1 MADHVIVGAGASG
14 LYTAYR
20 LLKDERLP
28 PGDTVR
34 VYEWSERPGGRIY
47 TYTFPEDVGGSDGLY
62 CEFGGMR
69 FATDPKFPE
78 STAEG
83 HRIVQSLIIELG
95 LEKLVVPFGKSD
107 NRLYYLRGLNV
118 YEDDLTLRKL
128 KKLPY
133 RFNTEFLK
141 FLKTNKV
148 AEPYTADTIIGAI
161 AGVFAPGLGD
171 GNEDRQKWCDYF
183 AHGTVPEAGATPT
196 FPTGTP
202 ARDIGYWNLL
212 YDQLGDEGYDYA
224 ADGNGYSSNVIDWS
238 AADAFENNND
248 VGSTTSFMRLDGGYS
263 ILFERLAEEV
273 ARLAKDRP
281 GSGIFYGQ
289 QLTELR
295 ESGDGT
301 TTCTFVDH
309 LGSRGTHR
317 VEAHRLFL
325 AMPRRA
331 LELVAA
337 GCPADYL
344 LNDDRVKYYLEA
356 SINQP
361 AIKIVMLWNE
371 AWWTDPKICKHV
383 PKLEWPEKHTGAPT
397 PKKFAPPE
405 AQWVGGPTVTD
416 LPLRMVDYF
425 ANNVPGGPGKDG
437 GPYVLLASYDDMT
450 FSSFW
455 RVMEQSG
462 DYEAAPS
469 TLRQPLKGPTSVPTG
484 SPLANLLVKQLAETH
499 GAEVQDVPAPLAVY
513 YQDWGQDPFGAGY
526 HGWAAHYNICDVM
539 DRVRAP
545 YQRIL
550 HEPSRHTY
558 VIGSCYSFDQG
569 WVEGALCV
577 AESVLREFL
586 DLPPLTPD
594 LEKYTL
600 VCHAG
605 SPQSDP
611 VEAAKRSREP
621 KASRKSSK
629 ARHSPR

>member
-20 LLKDERLP
+20 LLKDGALA
-28 PGDTVR
+28 PGDTVK
-34 VYEWSERPGGRIY
+34 VFEWSQRPGGRIY
-47 TYTFPEDVGGSDGLY
+47 TYTFPEDVGGNGLY

-69 FATDPKFPE
+69 FATDPKFPD
-78 STAEG
+78 STVEG
-83 HRIVQSLIIELG
+83 HRIVQSLIIDLG
-95 LEKLVVPFGKSD
+95 LAGKVVPFGKSD
-107 NRLYYLRGLNV
+107 NRLYYLRGENV
-118 YEDDLTLRKL
+118 YENDLTLRKL

-133 RFNTEFLK
+133 RFNAEFLK
-141 FLKTNKV
+141 FLKASKV
-148 AEPYTADTIIGAI
+148 KEPYTADTIIGAI

-171 GNEDRQKWCDYF
+171 ANEDRAAWCEYF
-183 AHGTVPEAGATPT
+183 ANGTVPEAGATT
-196 FPTGTP
+196 AFPAGTP

-224 ADGNGYSSNVIDWS
+224 SDGNGYSSNVIDWS

-263 ILFERLAEEV
+263 ILFEALAGAIGE
-273 ARLAKDRP
+273 LAKAYP

-289 QLTELR
+289 QLAGLS
-295 ESGDGT
+295 ESSTDST
-301 TTCTFVDH
+301 TTCTLTDH
-309 LGSRGTHR
+309 LGARGTYT
-317 VEAHRLFL
+317 VTADRLFL

-331 LELVAA
+331 LELVAE
-337 GCPADYL
+337 GCPASYL
-344 LNDDRVKYYLEA
+344 LNDDRVRYYLES

-361 AIKIVMLWNE
+361 AIKIVMVWDE
-371 AWWTDPKICKHV
+371 AWWTNGKICKHT
-383 PKLEWPEKHTGAPT
+383 PQLEWPSAGPR
-397 PKKFAPPE
+397 PPE

-425 ANNVPGGPGKDG
+425 ANNVPGGPGAGG

-455 RVMEQSG
+455 RVLETMG
-462 DYEAAPS
+462 DYKATPS
-469 TLRQPLKGPTSVPTG
+469 SIRQPMHGPTRVPDD
-484 SPLANLLVKQLAETH
+484 SPLAHLLVKQLAETH
-499 GAEVQDVPAPLAVY
+499 GARVEDVPAPRAVY

-545 YQRIL
+545 YQRIMDD
-550 HEPSRHTY
+550 PSRQTY

-577 AESVLREFL
+577 AESVLREFVGL
-586 DLPPLTPD
+586 APLNPD
-594 LEKYTL
+594 LKDYTL
-600 VCHAG
+600 VCHAKPTL
-605 SPQSDP
+605 S
-611 VEAAKRSREP
+611 
-621 KASRKSSK
+621 KSSK
-629 ARHSPR
+629 PAKSSRRSKRSKGSRASKARNSPR

>member
-1 MADHVIVGAGASG
+1 MADHVVVGAGASG

-20 LLKDERLP
+20 LLKDGALP

-47 TYTFPEDVGGSDGLY
+47 TYTFPEDVGGEGLY

-69 FATDPKFPE
+69 FATDPKFPD

-83 HRIVQSLIIELG
+83 HRIVQSLIIDLG
-95 LEKLVVPFGKSD
+95 LTPRVVPFGKSD
-107 NRLYYLRGLNV
+107 NRLYYLRGENV
-118 YEDDLTLRKL
+118 YENDLTLRKL

-133 RFNTEFLK
+133 RFNAEFLK

-148 AEPYTADTIIGAI
+148 AKPYTADNVIGAI
-161 AGVFAPGLGD
+161 ASVFAPGLGD
-171 GNEDRQKWCDYF
+171 ANADRARWCEYF
-183 AHGTVPEAGATPT
+183 ANGTVPEAGATPS
-196 FPTGTP
+196 FPAGTP

-263 ILFERLAEEV
+263 ILFEALAAAVEE
-273 ARLAKDRP
+273 LALGYP

-289 QLTELR
+289 QLTRLQ
-295 ESGDGT
+295 ESASDGT
-301 TTCTFVDH
+301 TLCTFTDH
-309 LGSRGTHR
+309 LGSGGSHT
-317 VEAHRLFL
+317 VSADRLFL

-337 GCPADYL
+337 GCPGDYL
-344 LNDDRVKYYLEA
+344 LNDDRVKYYLES

-361 AIKIVMLWNE
+361 AIKIVMVFDE
-371 AWWTDPKICKHV
+371 AWWTDPKICKHM
-383 PKLEWPEKHTGAPT
+383 PQLEWPGGGTAP
-397 PKKFAPPE
+397 AP
-405 AQWVGGPTVTD
+405 AQLVGGPTVTD

-425 ANNVPGGPGKDG
+425 ANNVPGGPGATG

-455 RVMEQSG
+455 RVMEETG
-462 DYEAAPS
+462 DYTEAPS
-469 TLRQPLKGPTSVPTG
+469 TLRQPLHGPTRVAAD
-484 SPLANLLVKQLAETH
+484 SPLAHLLVKQLAETH
-499 GAEVQDVPAPLAVY
+499 GARVEDMPAPRAVY

-586 DLPPLTPD
+586 DFAPLNPD

-600 VCHAG
+600 VCH
-605 SPQSDP
+605 SKPQPSEP
-611 VEAAKRSREP
+611 PKRSR
-621 KASRKSSK
+621 ASGHPRAPR
-629 ARHSPR
+629 ARNSPR

>member
-20 LLKDERLP
+20 LLKDGALP

-34 VYEWSERPGGRIY
+34 VYEWSQRPGGRIY
-47 TYTFPEDVGGSDGLY
+47 TYTFPEDVGGGGLY

-69 FATDPKFPE
+69 FATDPRFPE

-83 HRIVQSLIIELG
+83 HRIVQSLIIDLG
-95 LEKLVVPFGKSD
+95 LAPRVVPFGKSD
-107 NRLYYLRGLNV
+107 NRLYYLRGENV
-118 YEDDLTLRKL
+118 YENDLTLRKL

-133 RFNTEFLK
+133 RFNAEFLK

-148 AEPYTADTIIGAI
+148 AKPYTADNIIGAI
-161 AGVFAPGLGD
+161 ASVFAPGLGD
-171 GNEDRQKWCDYF
+171 ANADRARWCEYF
-183 AHGTVPEAGATPT
+183 ANGTVPEAGATPS
-196 FPTGTP
+196 FPAGTP

-263 ILFERLAEEV
+263 ILFEALAAAVEE
-273 ARLAKDRP
+273 LALAYP

-289 QLTELR
+289 QLTRLH
-295 ESGDGT
+295 ESTSDGT
-301 TTCTFVDH
+301 TTCTFTDH
-309 LGSRGTHR
+309 LGSGGSHT
-317 VEAHRLFL
+317 VTADRLFL

-337 GCPADYL
+337 GCPGDYL
-344 LNDDRVKYYLEA
+344 LNDDRVKYYLES

-361 AIKIVMLWNE
+361 AIKIVMVFDE
-371 AWWTDPKICKHV
+371 AWWTDPKICKHM
-383 PKLEWPEKHTGAPT
+383 PQLEWPGGGTAP
-397 PKKFAPPE
+397 AP
-405 AQWVGGPTVTD
+405 AQMVGGPTVTD

-425 ANNVPGGPGKDG
+425 ANNVPGGPGATG

-455 RVMEQSG
+455 RVMEETG
-462 DYEAAPS
+462 DYEQAPS
-469 TLRQPLKGPTSVPTG
+469 TLRQPLHGPTRVPAD
-484 SPLANLLVKQLAETH
+484 SPLAHLLVKQLAETH
-499 GAEVQDVPAPLAVY
+499 GARVVDVPAPRAVY

-586 DLPPLTPD
+586 DFAPLNPD
-594 LEKYTL
+594 LETYTL
-600 VCHAG
+600 VCH
-605 SPQSDP
+605 SEPQSSEP
-611 VEAAKRSREP
+611 PRRSG
-621 KASRKSSK
+621 ASGHPRAPR
-629 ARHSPR
+629 ARNSPR

>member
-1 MADHVIVGAGASG
+1 MEHVIVGAGASG

-20 LLKDERLP
+20 LLKDGALA
-28 PGDTVR
+28 PGDTVK
-34 VYEWSERPGGRIY
+34 VFEWSQRPGGRIY
-47 TYTFPEDVGGSDGLY
+47 TYTFPEDVGGNGLY

-83 HRIVQSLIIELG
+83 HRIVQSLIIDLELTH
-95 LEKLVVPFGKSD
+95 LVVPFGKSD
-107 NRLYYLRGLNV
+107 NRLYYLRGENV
-118 YEDDLTLRKL
+118 YENDLTLRKL

-133 RFNTEFLK
+133 RFNHEFLK

-148 AEPYTADTIIGAI
+148 KEPYTADTVIGAI
-161 AGVFAPGLGD
+161 AGIFAAGLGD
-171 GNEDRQKWCDYF
+171 GNEDRARWCEYF
-183 AHGTVPEAGATPT
+183 AHGAVPEAGATPS
-196 FPTGTP
+196 FPAGTP

-263 ILFERLAEEV
+263 ILFEALADAIGE
-273 ARLAKDRP
+273 LAKAYP

-289 QLTELR
+289 QLTRLS
-295 ESGDGT
+295 ESTTDST

-309 LGSRGTHR
+309 LGSQGTYT
-317 VEAHRLFL
+317 VDADQLFL

-337 GCPADYL
+337 GCPDDYL

-361 AIKIVMLWNE
+361 AIKIVMVWDE
-371 AWWTDPKICKHV
+371 AWWTDPKICRHR
-383 PKLEWPEKHTGAPT
+383 PELEWPSAGPT
-397 PKKFAPPE
+397 PPA
-405 AQWVGGPTVTD
+405 AQLVGGPTVTD

-425 ANNVPGGPGKDG
+425 ANNIPGGPGADG

-455 RVMEQSG
+455 RVLETIG
-462 DYEAAPS
+462 DYKATPS
-469 TLRQPLKGPTSVPTG
+469 SIRQPMEGPTRVPVD
-484 SPLANLLVKQLAETH
+484 SPLGNLLVKQLAETH
-499 GAEVQDVPAPLAVY
+499 GARVEDVPAPRALY

-545 YQRIL
+545 YRLIL
-550 HEPSRHTY
+550 DDPSRQTY

-569 WVEGALCV
+569 WVEGAVCV
-577 AESVLREFL
+577 AESVLREFVG
-586 DLPPLTPD
+586 LPPLNPD
-594 LEKYTL
+594 LADYTL
-600 VCHAG
+600 VCHAN
-605 SPQSDP
+605 PAP
-611 VEAAKRSREP
+611 AKSP
-621 KASRKSSK
+621 KASKSSK
-629 ARHSPR
+629 ASKRSKGSKASRARHSPR

>member
-1 MADHVIVGAGASG
+1 MADHVVVGAGPSG

-20 LLKDERLP
+20 LLKDGGLP

-34 VYEWSERPGGRIY
+34 VYEWGQRPGGRIY
-47 TYTFPEDVGGSDGLY
+47 TYTFPEDVGGDGLY

-95 LEKLVVPFGKSD
+95 LEDLVVPFGKSD

-141 FLKTNKV
+141 FLKKHKV
-148 AEPYTADTIIGAI
+148 AEPFTADSIIGAI

-171 GNEDRQKWCDYF
+171 ANEDRQRWCDYF
-183 AHGTVPEAGATPT
+183 AHGTVPEAGATPS
-196 FPTGTP
+196 FPAGTP

-248 VGSTTSFMRLDGGYS
+248 VGSTTNFMRLDGGYS
-263 ILFERLAEEV
+263 LLFEALARAVGELAE
-273 ARLAKDRP
+273 ARP

-289 QLTELR
+289 QLTGLR
-295 ESGDGT
+295 ESRDGT

-309 LGSRGTHR
+309 LGSRGTHT
-317 VEAHRLFL
+317 VDAHRLFL

-337 GCPADYL
+337 GCPAEYL
-344 LNDDRVKYYLEA
+344 LNDDRVRYFLEA

-361 AIKIVMLWNE
+361 AIKIVMVWDD
-371 AWWTDPKICKHV
+371 AWWTDPGICKHT
-383 PKLEWPEKHTGAPT
+383 PKLEWPNGGT
-397 PKKFAPPE
+397 APPP
-405 AQWVGGPTVTD
+405 AQLVGGPTVTD

-425 ANNVPGGPGKDG
+425 ANNVPGGPGATG

-455 RVMEQSG
+455 RVMEQVG
-462 DYEAAPS
+462 DYKAAPS
-469 TLRQPLKGPTSVPTG
+469 TLRQPLEGPTRVPAD

-499 GAEVQDVPAPLAVY
+499 GAEVENVPAPRAVY

-586 DLPPLTPD
+586 DLAPLTPD

-600 VCHAG
+600 VCHSRPERSEPAKPPKP
-605 SPQSDP
+605 S
-611 VEAAKRSREP
+611 KRSKPTPSAR
-621 KASRKSSK
+621 SSK
-629 ARHSPR
+629 ARNSPR

>member
-20 LLKDERLP
+20 LLKDGALP
-28 PGDTVR
+28 PGDTVK
-34 VYEWSERPGGRIY
+34 VFEWSHRPGGRIY
-47 TYTFPEDVGGSDGLY
+47 TYTFPDDVGGNGLY

-69 FATDPKFPE
+69 FATDPRFPE

-83 HRIVQSLIIELG
+83 HRIVQSLIIDLD
-95 LEKLVVPFGKSD
+95 LAKKVVPFGKSD
-107 NRLYYLRGLNV
+107 NRLYYLRGENV
-118 YEDDLTLRKL
+118 YENDLTLRKL
-128 KKLPY
+128 KRLPY
-133 RFNTEFLK
+133 RFNAEFLK
-141 FLKTNKV
+141 FLKANKV
-148 AEPYTADTIIGAI
+148 KEPYTADTIIGAI

-171 GNEDRQKWCDYF
+171 ANEDRARWCEYF
-183 AHGTVPEAGATPT
+183 AHGKVPEAGATT
-196 FPTGTP
+196 AFPAGTP

-263 ILFERLAEEV
+263 ILFEALADAIGE
-273 ARLAKDRP
+273 LAKAYP
-281 GSGIFYGQ
+281 GSGIFYGH
-289 QLTELR
+289 QLTGLT
-295 ESGDGT
+295 ESGTDST

-309 LGSRGTHR
+309 GGSRGTHT
-317 VEAHRLFL
+317 VSADRLFL

-337 GCPADYL
+337 GCADDYL
-344 LNDDRVKYYLEA
+344 LNDDRVRYYLES

-361 AIKIVMLWNE
+361 AIKIVMVWDE
-371 AWWTDPKICKHV
+371 AWWTDRSICKYR
-383 PKLEWPEKHTGAPT
+383 PELEWPSGGPT
-397 PKKFAPPE
+397 PPA
-405 AQWVGGPTVTD
+405 AQLVGGPTVTD

-425 ANNVPGGPGKDG
+425 ANNIPGGPGADG

-455 RVMEQSG
+455 RVLETIG
-462 DYEAAPS
+462 DYKATPS
-469 TLRQPLKGPTSVPTG
+469 SIRQPLHGPTRVPDD
-484 SPLANLLVKQLAETH
+484 SPLAHILVKQLAETH
-499 GAEVQDVPAPLAVY
+499 GARVEDVPAPRAVY

-545 YQRIL
+545 YRRIL
-550 HEPSRHTY
+550 DDPSRQTY

-577 AESVLREFL
+577 AESVLREFVGL
-586 DLPPLTPD
+586 APLNPD
-594 LEKYTL
+594 LEHYTL
-600 VCHAG
+600 VCHANPA
-605 SPQSDP
+605 SSKSSKPSKSSKS
-611 VEAAKRSREP
+611 KRSRGSR
-621 KASRKSSK
+621 ASR

>member
-1 MADHVIVGAGASG
+1 MDHVIVGAGASG

-20 LLKDERLP
+20 LLKDGALS
-28 PGDTVR
+28 PGDTVKLF
-34 VYEWSERPGGRIY
+34 EWSERPGGRIY
-47 TYTFPEDVGGSDGLY
+47 TYTFPEDVGGNGLY

-69 FATDPKFPE
+69 FATDPKFPD

-83 HRIVQSLIIELG
+83 HRIVQSLIIDLD
-95 LEKLVVPFGKSD
+95 LTDLVVPFGKSD
-107 NRLYYLRGLNV
+107 NRLYYLRGENV
-118 YEDDLTLRKL
+118 YENDLTLRKL
-128 KKLPY
+128 KRLPY
-133 RFNTEFLK
+133 RFNHEFLK

-148 AEPYTADTIIGAI
+148 KEPYTADTIIGAI
-161 AGVFAPGLGD
+161 AGIFAPGLGD
-171 GNEDRQKWCDYF
+171 GNEDRAKWCEYF
-183 AHGTVPEAGATPT
+183 AHGTVPEAGATIS
-196 FPTGTP
+196 FPAGTP

-263 ILFERLAEEV
+263 ILFQALADAIGE
-273 ARLAKDRP
+273 LAKAYP

-289 QLTELR
+289 QLTRLS
-295 ESGDGT
+295 ESSADST

-309 LGSRGTHR
+309 SGSQGTYT
-317 VEAHRLFL
+317 VAADQLFL

-337 GCPADYL
+337 GCPDDYL

-361 AIKIVMLWNE
+361 AIKIVMVWDE
-371 AWWTDPKICKHV
+371 AWWTDPKICKHR
-383 PKLEWPEKHTGAPT
+383 PELEWPSAGPT
-397 PKKFAPPE
+397 PPA
-405 AQWVGGPTVTD
+405 AQLVGGPTVTD

-425 ANNVPGGPGKDG
+425 ANNIPGGPGATG

-455 RVMEQSG
+455 RVLETIG
-462 DYEAAPS
+462 DYKATPS
-469 TLRQPLKGPTSVPTG
+469 SIRQPMHGPTRVPDD
-484 SPLANLLVKQLAETH
+484 SPLAHLLVKQLAETH
-499 GAEVQDVPAPLAVY
+499 GARVEDVPAPRAVY

-550 HEPSRHTY
+550 EDPSRKTY

-569 WVEGALCV
+569 WVEGAVCV
-577 AESVLREFL
+577 AESVLREFVGL
-586 DLPPLTPD
+586 APLNPD
-594 LEKYTL
+594 LANYTL
-600 VCHAG
+600 VCHANPAPAK
-605 SPQSDP
+605 SSKPSKSSK
-611 VEAAKRSREP
+611 ESKRSKGS
-621 KASRKSSK
+621 KASR